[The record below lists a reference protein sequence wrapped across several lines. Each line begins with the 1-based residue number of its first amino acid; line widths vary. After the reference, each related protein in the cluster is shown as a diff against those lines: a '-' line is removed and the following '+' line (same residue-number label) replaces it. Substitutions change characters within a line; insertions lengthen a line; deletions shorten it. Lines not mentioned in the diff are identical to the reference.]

1 MKRNVLIISALAV
14 VVVAA
19 VSIVISMNRS
29 DPQFREVA
37 TSERADYEYM
47 IPVGTGNRIDA
58 GEEISIIP
66 AELEVH
72 VGESIRIINN
82 DDRGHVVGVFFVGP
96 GETMSQEFTSPGTLT
111 GGCTIHPSGEFTL
124 QVLE

>member
-1 MKRNVLIISALAV
+1 MKRNVLILSALAV

-19 VSIVISMNRS
+19 VGIVISMNRS

-47 IPVGTGNRIDA
+47 IPIGTGNRIDT
-58 GEEISIIP
+58 GEKISIIP

>member
-1 MKRNVLIISALAV
+1 MKRNVLILSALAV

-19 VSIVISMNRS
+19 VGIVISMNRS

>member
-47 IPVGTGNRIDA
+47 IPIGTGNRIDA
-58 GEEISIIP
+58 GEKISIIS

>member
-47 IPVGTGNRIDA
+47 IPIGTGNRIDA
-58 GEEISIIP
+58 GEKISIIP